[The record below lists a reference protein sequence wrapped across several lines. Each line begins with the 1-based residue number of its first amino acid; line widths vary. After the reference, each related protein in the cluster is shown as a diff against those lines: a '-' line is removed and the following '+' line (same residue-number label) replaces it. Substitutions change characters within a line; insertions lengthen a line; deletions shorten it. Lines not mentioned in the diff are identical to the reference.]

1 VKAIRFP
8 LPATV
13 PIAVLAIVLA
23 MAALSVAAPGSGGE
37 DPSSAGNVDESRQ
50 LIGKRHSHRLRR
62 LGAARSVSGGP
73 RGTRVEPVAPA
84 PSAAYTAH
92 ARLTEAVPAP
102 AAAAAAPQPGAGGK
116 TPNAVAL
123 PPETS
128 PPPAAPEPVPEIPPA
143 PAPEIPPAPAPQPA
157 PEVPPPDIDPAV
169 VADPAPV
176 PDSSFVLGI
185 DGGYSGWSSAEV
197 NRRTQLGAAV
207 TRHEWDPS
215 NPADSE
221 EEQVLA
227 AATEIHTRIQA
238 LLGGNDLGDPT
249 HYSEWVVEFVRYYGP
264 GGTFW
269 RQHPQLDASRY
280 AINTIELGNEPYFG
294 TMSASEYADTVRPT
308 LERIRELKLPVKVVL
323 ASYLYG
329 TDTSWI
335 DTLYEHIPD
344 LNSMYD
350 ALAFHPYWYGHDP
363 AASGPGGPFERIETL
378 RQRMNALGANSKPIF
393 LTEYGESTA
402 SCGSE
407 CVSEAV
413 QAEHIGKMIDA
424 IVTHPGWNVGMLSIF
439 QLSDFATNSPNRER
453 QFGLLRE
460 DGTPKPSYQVVHAA
474 MQLYR

>member
-13 PIAVLAIVLA
+13 PLAVLAIVLA
-23 MAALSVAAPGSGGE
+23 MAALSLAAPGSGGGK
-37 DPSSAGNVDESRQ
+37 PGSADGTLGSRQ
-50 LIGKRHSHRLRR
+50 LAGKRHGHRLRR
-62 LGAARSVSGGP
+62 LGAARPVGGEP
-73 RGTRVEPVAPA
+73 RGTGVEPVAPA

-92 ARLTEAVPAP
+92 VRLTEAVPAP
-102 AAAAAAPQPGAGGK
+102 AAAAAPQPQAAGK
-116 TPNAVAL
+116 TPSAV
-123 PPETS
+123 PPESS
-128 PPPAAPEPVPEIPPA
+128 PPAPAPEPAPEIPPA
-143 PAPEIPPAPAPQPA
+143 PAPEIPPPPAPQPA

-169 VADPAPV
+169 VANPAPV
-176 PDSSFVLGI
+176 PDGSFVLGI

-215 NPADSE
+215 NPATSE

-249 HYSEWVVEFVRYYGP
+249 HYGEWVVEFVRYYGP

-280 AINTIELGNEPYFG
+280 AIDTIELGNEPYFG
-294 TMSASEYADTVRPT
+294 TMSASSYADTVRPT
-308 LERIRELKLPVKVVL
+308 LERIRELKLPVKVIL
-323 ASYLYG
+323 PSYVYG
-329 TDTSWI
+329 SDTSWI
-335 DTLYEHIPD
+335 DTLYEHIPN
-344 LNSMYD
+344 LNAMYD

-378 RQRMNALGANSKPIF
+378 RQRMNELGASSKPIF

-402 SCGSE
+402 NCGSE

-413 QAEHIGKMIDA
+413 QAEHIGEMIDA
-424 IVTHPGWNVGMLSIF
+424 VVSHPGWKVGMLSIF

-460 DGTPKPSYQVVHAA
+460 DGTPKLSYQAVRAA